1 MELKKDYDEKIEN
14 FSIMYQGYFKNNKFE
29 GEGKACWK
37 DGDKYIGQWKQGQ
50 RHGYGEFFKKNG
62 AIYKGLFNENKLDGI
77 VIFFTKSKNCEQGEW
92 LNDMRHG
99 KQIIYYSNQIIG

>member
-37 DGDKYIGQWKQGQ
+37 DGDKYIGQWK
-50 RHGYGEFFKKNG
+50 
-62 AIYKGLFNENKLDGI
+62 
-77 VIFFTKSKNCEQGEW
+77 
-92 LNDMRHG
+92 
-99 KQIIYYSNQIIG
+99 